1 MRVQQ
6 HPFIEEVM
14 PFDEVPED
22 RATALELVSYR
33 MRRECDDKDDLG
45 LRALADAP
53 EWLSRAYWRRLRA
66 A

>member
-1 MRVQQ
+1 MRAQS
-6 HPFIEEVM
+6 HPLIEEV
-14 PFDEVPED
+14 PPLDEVPED
-22 RATALELVSYR
+22 PATALELASYR
-33 MRRECDDKDDLG
+33 MRRDGDDEDDLG